1 MTSITTRETP
11 AMRIQRLK
19 EEQRQQQAGVAPS
32 LPRGVVSDALLA
44 TPPANLFKPPADEP
58 VSTGTKRKASEAS
71 KLKKDKKGKK
81 KEKKAKKSKKDKKD
95 KKKKAKKG
103 KKDKKKKASSDS
115 SASSDDS
122 DDSSDSS

>member
-1 MTSITTRETP
+1 MSSITTRETP

-32 LPRGVVSDALLA
+32 LPRGVVSDALYSA
-44 TPPANLFKPPADEP
+44 PPANLFKPPADEP
-58 VSTGTKRKASEAS
+58 VATGTKRKAGEAS

-95 KKKKAKKG
+95 KKKKGKKG

-115 SASSDDS
+115 SDSSSSDDS
-122 DDSSDSS
+122 DSS